1 MSRTLY
7 IGDLSFYTR
16 EEVLESLCEKFGPL
30 LLFKMG
36 ANRYLPEKKGGF
48 AFVEFFTRVQAAECK
63 AYLDGKKLEG
73 KTLKVDWDAGFRQ
86 GRQFGR
92 GKETGC

>member
-1 MSRTLY
+1 LSRTLY